1 MCFHGL
7 DYRGVSHGTSPLF
20 HLPSSFFLLTSYILH
35 LPSYIIHLSC
45 SNVSKIA
52 PPIFERSSKSTVETL
67 FPTFDDAKVD
77 KPRNCAK
84 LSA

>member
-1 MCFHGL
+1 MASIIEVVF
-7 DYRGVSHGTSPLF
+7 SW
-20 HLPSSFFLLTSYILH
+20 
-35 LPSYIIHLSC
+35 YIIHPPSAIIHLVC
-45 SNVSKIA
+45 SSKSKIA

-84 LSA
+84 LRT